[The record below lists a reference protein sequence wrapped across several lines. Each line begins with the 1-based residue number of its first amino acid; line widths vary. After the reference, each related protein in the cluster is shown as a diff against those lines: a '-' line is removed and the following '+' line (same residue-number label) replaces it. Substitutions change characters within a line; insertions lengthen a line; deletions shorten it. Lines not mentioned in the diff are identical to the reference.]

1 MERMQTKR
9 AFTLIELLVVV
20 AIIGILAAMLLT
32 ALTQAKASAQQ
43 TSCLNNLR
51 QLQTAWLMYVH
62 EQRDVFPVNA
72 QGITNYSF
80 NASSTNS
87 WVTGDATYSADV
99 SYIEAGTLYP
109 YVGQPGVYH
118 CPSDQSLIDSGGAT
132 RNRSYSLNYYLNGE
146 LDAQYTNGLPA
157 GTLSSVVTR
166 YSDVTKPAVV
176 FAFLDENQ
184 YTIEDGV
191 YLLFLVP
198 DNTWQN
204 APSDRHDQGMNLS
217 FTDGHCEH
225 WHWLCP
231 KTMTG
236 LSAPASS
243 PADLQD
249 LRRLQAALVS
259 GP

>member
-1 MERMQTKR
+1 MKTKR

-20 AIIGILAAMLLT
+20 AIIAILAALLLP
-32 ALTQAKASAQQ
+32 ALSRAKASGQQ

-51 QLQTAWLMYVH
+51 QLQTGWLMYVH
-62 EQRDVFPVNA
+62 EQNDFLPLNA
-72 QGITNYSF
+72 QGIATYSF
-80 NASSTNS
+80 NASTTNS

-99 SYIEAGTLYP
+99 SYIKQGTLYP
-109 YVGQPGVYH
+109 YVPQPGVYH
-118 CPSDQSLIDSGGAT
+118 CPSDQSLIDDRSAP
-132 RNRSYSLNYYLNGE
+132 RNRSYSLNFYLNGQ

-166 YSDVTKPAVV
+166 YSAVTKPAAV

-191 YLLFLVP
+191 YLLFLAP

-204 APSDRHDQGMNLS
+204 APSDRHDQGMNIS

-225 WHWLCP
+225 WHWLSP
-231 KTMTG
+231 KRMTG

-243 PADLQD
+243 AADLQD
-249 LRRLQAALVS
+249 LRRLQAALIS
-259 GP
+259 WP

>member
-1 MERMQTKR
+1 MQTKR
-9 AFTLIELLVVV
+9 AFTLIELLVVI
-20 AIIGILAAMLLT
+20 AIIGILAALLLA
-32 ALTQAKASAQQ
+32 ALNQAKASGQQ

-62 EQRDVFPVNA
+62 EQRDVLPLNA

-80 NASSTNS
+80 NASTSNS
-87 WVTGDATYSADV
+87 WVVGDATYSADV
-99 SYIEAGTLYP
+99 SYLEEGTLYP
-109 YVGQPGVYH
+109 YLGQPGVYH
-118 CPSDQSLIDSGGAT
+118 CPSDQSVIDDGSAA
-132 RNRSYSLNYYLNGE
+132 RNRSYSLNFYLNGM
-146 LDAQYTNGLPA
+146 LDAQYTNNVPA
-157 GTLSSVVTR
+157 GTLSSVVAR
-166 YSDVTKPAVV
+166 YSGVTKPSAV

-191 YLLFLVP
+191 YLLFLPP
-198 DNTWQN
+198 DITWQN
-204 APSDRHDQGMNLS
+204 APSDRHDQGMNLT

-225 WHWLCP
+225 WHWLSP
-231 KTMTG
+231 KLMTG
-236 LSAPASS
+236 LSAPAAS

>member
-1 MERMQTKR
+1 MPTKR
-9 AFTLIELLVVV
+9 AFTLVELLVVI
-20 AIIGILAAMLLT
+20 AIIGILAALLLS

-62 EQRDVFPVNA
+62 EQHDVLPLNA

-87 WVTGDATYSADV
+87 WVVGDATYSADV
-99 SYIEAGTLYP
+99 SEVEEGTLYP
-109 YVGQPGVYH
+109 YVGQPAVYH
-118 CPSDQSLIDSGGAT
+118 CPSDQSLIDDGTAL
-132 RNRSYSLNYYLNGE
+132 RNRSYSLNFYLNGA
-146 LDAQYTNGLPA
+146 LDPLYTNNLPN
-157 GTLSSVVTR
+157 GTLSSVVNR
-166 YSDVTKPAVV
+166 YSDVTRPSAVL
-176 FAFLDENQ
+176 AFLDENQ

-191 YLLFLVP
+191 YLLFLAP
-198 DNTWQN
+198 ATTWQN
-204 APSDRHDQGMNLS
+204 APSDRHDQGMNLT

-236 LSAPASS
+236 LAAPASS
-243 PADLQD
+243 PNDLQD
-249 LRRLQAALVS
+249 LRRLQAVLV
-259 GP
+259 GWP